1 MLNESSVGNVSFRN
15 IPAEK
20 RIGLRIGGVG
30 LTLQQNTWNDLV
42 RLAGDIGV
50 IRPNVEAVGDN
61 DGDDETNVA
70 EEADNTETTMV

>member
-1 MLNESSVGNVSFRN
+1 LGTICIRQN

-20 RIGLRIGGVG
+20 RVGLRIGGLG

-70 EEADNTETTMV
+70 EEADNTETTIV